1 MDILKYILIGFICF
15 VVGLFAGFIVSC
27 IMMGRGDRK

>member
-1 MDILKYILIGFICF
+1 MDIVKYVIVGAVCF

-27 IMMGRGDRK
+27 IMMGRGDKK